1 MTENEKKFV
10 KAFVDFDSN
19 LSNAQA
25 YIKETYNVD
34 SEFNS
39 DDNTIRLYCKDGK
52 LRAFDLVSAKAFIN
66 ENFEEMMLTVV
77 L

>member
-10 KAFVDFDSN
+10 KAFVDFESN

-25 YIKETYNVD
+25 YIKENYNID

-39 DDNTIRLYCKDGK
+39 DDNTIRLYCKME
-52 LRAFDLVSAKAFIN
+52 S
-66 ENFEEMMLTVV
+66 
-77 L
+77 